1 MKKAVLT
8 ILRAVLIDAAIERMH
23 DMDAEAK
30 HIEAEAALEAVEKLI
45 DAAKATRL
53 SLQHMR
59 GPELVIYARSTEHDN
74 ALRVIDGGAA

>member
-1 MKKAVLT
+1 MSTPALT
-8 ILRAVLIDAAIERMH
+8 ILRELLTDAAIERMH
-23 DMDAEAK
+23 DVDAEAK

-59 GPELVIYARSTEHDN
+59 GPELLIYARSVELDS
-74 ALRVIDGGAA
+74 ALSVIEGGAA